1 MDASELELDAK
12 LYKASGTLLKEL
24 QAKLPLL
31 LFHPGSVPRRVR
43 SRVLHTKYS
52 ELVYNASL
60 LQLMSST
67 KV

>member
-24 QAKLPLL
+24 QSKLPLL
-31 LFHPGSVPRRVR
+31 LFHPASVLRRLR

-52 ELVYNASL
+52 ELVYNASR
-60 LQLMSST
+60 LQLVPGS
-67 KV
+67 KD